1 MKKSNRKELSFE
13 QTEKLVTLALEER
26 NPFEIIKKE
35 FGLAEKEVLEIMK
48 KKMPLEKF
56 EMWKKKATANKSGVT
71 TKASLALWNLFGVT
85 CKAPKSDSYTSTAA
99 TNLLFSAGSNLVDPP
114 VKPESFCLLTEPTIT
129 IEGSPPL
136 SHTDLITVFS

>member
-48 KKMPLEKF
+48 KKMTLEKF
-56 EMWKKKATANKSGVT
+56 EMWKKKAQASKPKPKPLKIDDFDDDLDGKYYFKNK
-71 TKASLALWNLFGVT
+71 L
-85 CKAPKSDSYTSTAA
+85 D
-99 TNLLFSAGSNLVDPP
+99 
-114 VKPESFCLLTEPTIT
+114 
-129 IEGSPPL
+129 
-136 SHTDLITVFS
+136 